1 MTWDAGRVNK
11 RFVRKYN
18 AKEFFGF
25 TKDKQAQYELIDG
38 RIYMMA
44 APSVSH
50 QRISREISLLLGG
63 YLRGK
68 ACEMFVA
75 PTDVVLFK
83 KEEKSRVQNV
93 FQPDMLVVCDPRKI
107 GANRINGAPD
117 FVIEIVSPGTVEL
130 DYFDKAKAYMKYGV
144 REYWIIDPIK
154 RTILVYKR
162 SGKEL
167 DTANYKFA
175 DRIEISIFEDFGI
188 DFKDLDL

>member
-25 TKDKQAQYELIDG
+25 TKDKEAQYELIDG

-68 ACEMFVA
+68 ACEMLVA

-83 KEEKSRVQNV
+83 KEEKSNVRNV
-93 FQPDMLVVCDPRKI
+93 FQPDILVVRDPKKI

-117 FVIEIVSPGTVEL
+117 FIIEIISPGTAER
-130 DYFDKAKAYMKYGV
+130 DYIDKARVYIKYGV
-144 REYWIIDPIK
+144 REYWIVDPVK
-154 RTILVYKR
+154 RTVLVHR
-162 SGKEL
+162 REGKEL
-167 DTANYKFA
+167 DTANYTFA
-175 DRIEISIFEDFGI
+175 DRVGISIFEDFGI